1 MMKWP
6 KEMGRTV
13 NYDFTIDSLVSVEAP
28 IGTDPD
34 DLVDM
39 VLQKLIE
46 RAREKDVSVMFDT
59 CFDSD
64 SGDYWEDWEN
74 KNGN

>member
-1 MMKWP
+1 MKWP

-46 RAREKDVSVMFDT
+46 RAKEKDVSVMFDT

>member
-28 IGTDPD
+28 IGTNPD

-46 RAREKDVSVMFDT
+46 RAKEKDLSVMFDT
-59 CFDSD
+59 CFDSE

>member
-46 RAREKDVSVMFDT
+46 RAKEKDVSVMFDT

>member
-28 IGTDPD
+28 AGTNPD

-46 RAREKDVSVMFDT
+46 RAKEKDVSVAFDT

-74 KNGN
+74 ENGN

>member
-6 KEMGRTV
+6 KQMGRTV

-28 IGTDPD
+28 AGTDPD

-46 RAREKDVSVMFDT
+46 RAKEKDISVEFDT

-64 SGDYWEDWEN
+64 SGDYSEDWEN
-74 KNGN
+74 I